1 MANLQQ
7 PGAFLG
13 TGSLGT
19 GVGSMMGGSHAP
31 VATPSSMG
39 DDHSSSGT
47 SPMIDPGITPSP
59 DLSHLTVEERAIIS
73 NVMHRHQSE
82 ESREVEFLRRKQME
96 VVSLENQIRE
106 KTEFQKKAGVEL
118 NSTCQICLKTKFAD
132 GIGHKCN
139 YCGVR
144 CCARCGGKVTM
155 RSRITWVCVLCRKK
169 QEILIKTGT
178 WIGSGKTP
186 GSTCGTPVS
195 SSGSYRG
202 PIRDQSD
209 PIMQRIEDDMRFQRF
224 GSEASTPKAS
234 HSAAVTPSASST
246 ISSLFSRALS
256 IAGTPTPSSP
266 SGQSQGRS
274 RSHLERGS
282 SLDRPPGVQG
292 EEVSNRILGFL
303 SPRFGNGMWRQQS
316 LDGSSPLQGPS
327 YFGGHQTP
335 TTLPTTS
342 SHQPASSGSSIL
354 GSIRVPSLV
363 RRLSEGGETW
373 DNSRSSPRQPFG
385 KNRTNS
391 KVAYSNPRGRLGMF
405 SQSDNFQTA
414 HSPRVSSSP
423 THSHGN
429 FAGQESS
436 TNVSSYLQPRLT
448 SYGHESVSAPE
459 DMGGKE
465 SYTRAQ
471 RMSSVERST
480 FAPRVM
486 VSDGEARDR
495 CPPLFEE
502 EGRTDVLSDGQ
513 YHHGPSLLDAHPIP
527 RNTTQRRKMDHT
539 FRNDSLSSDQSEC
552 VRPPPP
558 KPHRHKRRTPSFDN
572 RVQHHRRA
580 SFVSSSDDEI
590 RSTPEYTS
598 CGEEEME
605 SESIS
610 EKEHIYIDSE
620 PHAGPFSAAPYQ
632 QHDHSNT

>member
-1 MANLQQ
+1 
-7 PGAFLG
+7 
-13 TGSLGT
+13 
-19 GVGSMMGGSHAP
+19 
-31 VATPSSMG
+31 
-39 DDHSSSGT
+39 
-47 SPMIDPGITPSP
+47 
-59 DLSHLTVEERAIIS
+59 
-73 NVMHRHQSE
+73 
-82 ESREVEFLRRKQME
+82 ME
-96 VVSLENQIRE
+96 VISLENQIRE

-139 YCGVR
+139 YCSVR

-178 WIGSGKTP
+178 WIGAGKTP

-195 SSGSYRG
+195 GIGSNRG
-202 PIRDQSD
+202 PIRNQSD

-256 IAGTPTPSSP
+256 IAGTPTPLSP
-266 SGQSQGRS
+266 GGSTQGRPRS
-274 RSHLERGS
+274 RLERGS

-316 LDGSSPLQGPS
+316 LDGSSPQQGSSHFGHHSPS
-327 YFGGHQTP
+327 
-335 TTLPTTS
+335 TLPTTTPS
-342 SHQPASSGSSIL
+342 NQQTGASIL

-363 RRLSEGGETW
+363 RRLSEGGDTW
-373 DNSRSSPRQPFG
+373 DNSRANQRQQFGANRMSS
-385 KNRTNS
+385 KL
-391 KVAYSNPRGRLGMF
+391 AYSNPRGRLGMF
-405 SQSDNFQTA
+405 TQSDNFPSVHSPHMSSSPI
-414 HSPRVSSSP
+414 HSPR
-423 THSHGN
+423 N
-429 FAGQESS
+429 FASHESS
-436 TNVSSYLQPRLT
+436 TNVSSYLQPHIN
-448 SYGHESVSAPE
+448 SHGQESVSAPE

-465 SYTRAQ
+465 SYARAQ
-471 RMSSVERST
+471 RGSSGDRI

-486 VSDGEARDR
+486 VSDGEARDM

-502 EGRTDVLSDGQ
+502 GRTSVVSDGQ
-513 YHHGPSLLDAHPIP
+513 YHQGHSLMDPQPVP
-527 RNTTQRRKMDHT
+527 RANTQRRKMDHT

-558 KPHRHKRRTPSFDN
+558 KPHRHKRRTPSFEN
-572 RVQHHRRA
+572 RAQYHRRA

-610 EKEHIYIDSE
+610 EKGKKTGSVRLSSWYRKSGNVEV
-620 PHAGPFSAAPYQ
+620 
-632 QHDHSNT
+632 